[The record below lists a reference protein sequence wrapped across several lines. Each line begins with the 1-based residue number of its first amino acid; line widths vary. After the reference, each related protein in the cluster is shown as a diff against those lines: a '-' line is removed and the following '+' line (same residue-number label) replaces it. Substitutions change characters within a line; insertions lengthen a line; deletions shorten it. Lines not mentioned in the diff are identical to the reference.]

1 MSADLKTIKLTKRFG
16 GVVANS
22 EVDLHVH
29 EGEIVGLIGPN
40 GAGKSTLF
48 NCIAGFYPPTSGKVL
63 YRGKEI
69 QGLPAYEV
77 CNLGIARTF
86 QIPKTFLDM
95 TVIDNVMVG
104 ALRLTGSVAQAR
116 KYAEEVLEL
125 CGLEHKTTSTARNL
139 TIADK
144 KRLELSRA
152 LATKP
157 ALLMLDEVM
166 AGLTP
171 VEQQDAVALVHKIHD
186 HGVTILLVEHVME
199 IVMPISNRVVVL
211 DQGVK
216 IAEDVPAKIVQ
227 DPRVI
232 EAYLGETY
240 HVEN

>member
-1 MSADLKTIKLTKRFG
+1 MTAELETEKLTKRFG

-22 EVDLHVH
+22 EVDLQVH

-48 NCIAGFYPPTSGKVL
+48 NCIAGFFPPTSGKVI
-63 YRGKEI
+63 YQGKEI
-69 QGLPAYEV
+69 QGMPAHEV

-104 ALRLTGSVAQAR
+104 AFRLTGSVSQAR
-116 KYAEEVLEL
+116 KRAEQVLDL
-125 CGLEHKTTSTARNL
+125 CGLSHKMEAQAKGL

-152 LATKP
+152 LATRP

-171 VEQQDAVALVHKIHD
+171 LEQQDAVALVRKIHD
-186 HGVTILLVEHVME
+186 QGVSILLVEHVME
-199 IVMPISNRVVVL
+199 IVMPISDRVVVL

-227 DPRVI
+227 NPRVI
-232 EAYLGETY
+232 EAYLGESY

>member
-1 MSADLKTIKLTKRFG
+1 MSAELETIQLTKRFG

-29 EGEIVGLIGPN
+29 SGEIVGLIGPN

-48 NCIAGFYPPTSGKVL
+48 NCIAGFFPPTSGKVI
-63 YRGKEI
+63 YQGREI
-69 QGLPAYEV
+69 QGLPPYDV

-104 ALRLTGSVAQAR
+104 ALRKTSNVPAAR
-116 KYAEEVLEL
+116 RHAEGVLAL
-125 CGLEHKTTSTARNL
+125 CGLDHKTSLTARGL
-139 TIADK
+139 TIADR
-144 KRLELSRA
+144 KRLELARA
-152 LATKP
+152 LSTDP
-157 ALLMLDEVM
+157 TLLMLDEVM

-171 VEQQDAVALVHKIHD
+171 VEQQEAVSLVHKIHD
-186 HGVTILLVEHVME
+186 QGVTILLVEHVME
-199 IVMPISNRVVVL
+199 IVMPISDRVVVL

-216 IAEDVPAKIVQ
+216 IAEDIPANIVQ
-227 DPRVI
+227 NPRVI